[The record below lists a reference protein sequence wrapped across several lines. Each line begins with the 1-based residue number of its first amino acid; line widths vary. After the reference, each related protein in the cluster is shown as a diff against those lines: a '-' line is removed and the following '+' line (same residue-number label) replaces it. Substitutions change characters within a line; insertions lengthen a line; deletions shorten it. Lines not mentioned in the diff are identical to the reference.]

1 MKKIFSA
8 STFILLFC
16 CFLSCTKDS
25 INTKPSLKLKSFNPE
40 VVLVGDSARV
50 LLDFTDK
57 EGDLDTMYILKKRQN
72 KRTAVTIGD
81 SLYYAVPDIDK
92 NQTGT
97 IDLYLKYSLHLISA
111 INAPV
116 VGGVRESDSLIFKFW
131 VKDKAKNVSDTC
143 VSSLIVIKR

>member
-8 STFILLFC
+8 SIFIVLFY
-16 CFLSCTKDS
+16 FISCTKDS

-72 KRTAVTIGD
+72 KRTTTTIGD
-81 SLYYAVPDIDK
+81 SLYYAIADIDK

-131 VKDKAKNVSDTC
+131 LKDKAKNVSDTC
-143 VSSLIVIKR
+143 VSSLIVVKR